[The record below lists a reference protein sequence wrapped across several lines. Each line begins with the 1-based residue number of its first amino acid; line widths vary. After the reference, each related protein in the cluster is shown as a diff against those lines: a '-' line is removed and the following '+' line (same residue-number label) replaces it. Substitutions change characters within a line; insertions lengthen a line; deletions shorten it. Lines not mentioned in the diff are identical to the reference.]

1 MNNLVRMVPL
11 LLTVTLIV
19 TVLSMAT
26 PARASSP
33 NYAVAWQT
41 WGGAIWN
48 GYVQIQ
54 ASFNDNGRHARQG
67 YHRFM
72 REAGPALDTGRLWTS
87 EATSPS
93 DSRIHSRQDWV
104 WDSPLWG
111 DRYTTRYYWGFLW
124 F

>member
-1 MNNLVRMVPL
+1 MREIVGRKEV
-11 LLTVTLIV
+11 LLTVVLIV
-19 TVLSMAT
+19 VVLPMAT
-26 PARASSP
+26 PAQASSM

-41 WGGAIWN
+41 WSGAIWN

-87 EATSPS
+87 AATSPR
-93 DSRIHSRQDWV
+93 DSTIRSRQDWV

-111 DRYTTRYYWGFLW
+111 DRYTTRYFWGFLW